1 MEASALHPTHRLA
14 PSTRMLRLA
23 GDDRLVALIR
33 AGNDAAFEVV
43 YDRYHRQLLSF
54 CRHMLA
60 RADEAE
66 DAVQQTFISA
76 HADLRR
82 SERPIAL
89 RAWLFTIARNRCL
102 SILRARRETATL
114 EEVEPET
121 SGLAAEVQQREDL
134 RTMLDDISR
143 LPDDQRA
150 ALVLA
155 ELGDLDHGDIAA
167 VVGCPKEKVKALVF
181 QARSSLALSRQ
192 ARDTP
197 CEEIREQIATL
208 RGGAL
213 RRTALRRHLRG
224 CPGCREFRDEV
235 RRQRSAMAVLLPVV
249 PAAGLKNT
257 VLTGAGLSASG
268 AGSTAGAGA
277 AGMGVAGAKL
287 AVLKGVVAVAVVGAG
302 AAGGVAAVEQIDSPS
317 GTPRHGAPAASHAH
331 GAAGSGVSS
340 VAASAAAGSVWGRP
354 PARSG
359 RRRCA
364 LQPRRRSP
372 ERAYARPRPQA
383 WARGHPARSQQD
395 FDVIPC
401 PGRRAGRRHRRR
413 CAITRRL
420 AGRAGPGR
428 RHLAGRLLARVLS
441 ELECESERQ
450 GDPAARVPEPGH
462 EPHVGRPG
470 LRPELSG
477 RGGRTGRDVRRSGPS
492 GTCR

>member
-1 MEASALHPTHRLA
+1 
-14 PSTRMLRLA
+14 MLRLA

-33 AGNDAAFEVV
+33 AGNEAAFEVV

-60 RADEAE
+60 RAEEAE

-76 HADLRR
+76 HADLER

-121 SGLAAEVQQREDL
+121 GGLAAEVQQREDL
-134 RTMLDDISR
+134 RTMLNDISR

-192 ARDTP
+192 ARETP
-197 CEEIREQIATL
+197 CEEIREQLATL

-224 CPGCREFRDEV
+224 CPGCRDFRDEV

-249 PAAGLKNT
+249 PAAGLKNA
-257 VLTGAGLSASG
+257 VLTGVGLSAGSAGSG
-268 AGSTAGAGA
+268 AGAGAGA

-287 AVLKGVVAVAVVGAG
+287 AVLKGIVAVAIVGAG
-302 AAGGVAAVEQIDSPS
+302 AAGGVAAVQQIDSPS
-317 GTPRHGAPAASHAH
+317 GTPRHGAPAGSHAN
-331 GAAGSGVSS
+331 GAAGSGAASI
-340 VAASAAAGSVWGRP
+340 AASAAAGSVSATPHGQAAGVAHSNRAAAHQNALAHGRGLKRGLLGTQP
-354 PARSG
+354 GLNKTSTHSHRQGVG
-359 RRRCA
+359 RGVGREGATPSRGNSQGVQGQGGTTSQGDS
-364 LQPRRRSP
+364 LHESSP
-372 ERAYARPRPQA
+372 NSNASPNATA
-383 WARGHPARSQQD
+383 IGHPVSPNLGTSRTS
-395 FDVIPC
+395 
-401 PGRRAGRRHRRR
+401 
-413 CAITRRL
+413 
-420 AGRAGPGR
+420 
-428 RHLAGRLLARVLS
+428 
-441 ELECESERQ
+441 
-450 GDPAARVPEPGH
+450 
-462 EPHVGRPG
+462 VGQVY
-470 LRPELSG
+470 
-477 RGGRTGRDVRRSGPS
+477 DQN
-492 GTCR
+492 

>member
-1 MEASALHPTHRLA
+1 
-14 PSTRMLRLA
+14 MLRLA

-340 VAASAAAGSVWGRP
+340 VAASAAAGSVSARPHGR
-354 PARSG
+354 AAGVAHSNRAA
-359 RRRCA
+359 A
-364 LQPRRRSP
+364 LQN
-372 ERAYARPRPQA
+372 ALTHG
-383 WARGHPARSQQD
+383 RGLKRGLVGTQ
-395 FDVIPC
+395 
-401 PGRRAGRRHRRR
+401 PGLNKTSTSSHA
-413 CAITRRL
+413 
-420 AGRAGPGR
+420 
-428 RHLAGRLLARVLS
+428 
-441 ELECESERQ
+441 Q
-450 GDPAARVPEPGH
+450 G
-462 EPHVGRPG
+462 VGRGVGTEGAAP
-470 LRPELSG
+470 S
-477 RGGRTGRDVRRSGPS
+477 RGGSLGVQGQGGGTSQGGSSHESSPNSNASPNVKAIPQPVSPNLGTSRTSVGQVYGQN
-492 GTCR
+492 

>member
-1 MEASALHPTHRLA
+1 
-14 PSTRMLRLA
+14 MLRLA

-33 AGNDAAFEVV
+33 AGNEQAFEVV

-76 HADLRR
+76 HADLKR

-114 EEVEPET
+114 EDVEPET
-121 SGLAAEVQQREDL
+121 GGLAAEVQRREDL
-134 RTMLDDISR
+134 RTMLSDIAR

-167 VVGCPKEKVKALVF
+167 VIGCPKEKVKALVF

-192 ARDTP
+192 ARETS
-197 CEEIREQIATL
+197 CEEIREQLSTL

-224 CPGCREFRDEV
+224 CAGCREFRDEV

-249 PAAGLKNT
+249 PAAGLKNA

-268 AGSTAGAGA
+268 AGAGAGA
-277 AGMGVAGAKL
+277 SAAGIGVAGAKL
-287 AVLKGVVAVAVVGAG
+287 AVLKGAVVVAIVGAG
-302 AAGGVAAVEQIDSPS
+302 AAGGAAIVQQIDSKS

-331 GAAGSGVSS
+331 EAGAGTAGSGVSS
-340 VAASAAAGSVWGRP
+340 VAASAAAGSVSASAHG
-354 PARSG
+354 
-359 RRRCA
+359 
-364 LQPRRRSP
+364 
-372 ERAYARPRPQA
+372 
-383 WARGHPARSQQD
+383 
-395 FDVIPC
+395 
-401 PGRRAGRRHRRR
+401 
-413 CAITRRL
+413 
-420 AGRAGPGR
+420 
-428 RHLAGRLLARVLS
+428 
-441 ELECESERQ
+441 
-450 GDPAARVPEPGH
+450 PAAGGSSAGHSNRVAAHLNALAHGRGLKRGLLGTQPGQNKTSTSSPGH
-462 EPHVGRPG
+462 SQGV
-470 LRPELSG
+470 G
-477 RGGRTGRDVRRSGPS
+477 RGGHGQGSTGSTKSNGSSQGNGPAHGGTGSPGNASHQPPPNSNAAAPAPPGTTDAGTSGS
-492 GTCR
+492 SHGQANGRN

>member
-1 MEASALHPTHRLA
+1 
-14 PSTRMLRLA
+14 MLRLA
-23 GDDRLVALIR
+23 GDDRLVALVR

-82 SERPIAL
+82 SERPVAL

-114 EEVEPET
+114 DEVEPET
-121 SGLAAEVQQREDL
+121 RGLAAEVQQREDL

-167 VVGCPKEKVKALVF
+167 VVGCPQEKVKALVF

-197 CEEIREQIATL
+197 CEEIREQLATL

-224 CPGCREFRDEV
+224 CSGCRDFRDEV

-257 VLTGAGLSASG
+257 VLTGAGLSAGG
-268 AGSTAGAGA
+268 AGSGAGAGA
-277 AGMGVAGAKL
+277 AGLGVAGAKL
-287 AVLKGVVAVAVVGAG
+287 AVLKGVVAVAIVGAG
-302 AAGGVAAVEQIDSPS
+302 AAGGVAAVQQIDSPS
-317 GTPRHGAPAASHAH
+317 GTPRHGVPAAGRAH
-331 GAAGSGVSS
+331 GAAGSGASS
-340 VAASAAAGSVWGRP
+340 VATSAAAGSVAATPHGQAAGVAHSNRAAAHQNALAHGRGLKWGLL
-354 PARSG
+354 G
-359 RRRCA
+359 T
-364 LQPRRRSP
+364 Q
-372 ERAYARPRPQA
+372 
-383 WARGHPARSQQD
+383 
-395 FDVIPC
+395 
-401 PGRRAGRRHRRR
+401 PGRNKTSTSSHAQGVGRGVGTEGAAPSRGGSQGVQGQSGG
-413 CAITRRL
+413 T
-420 AGRAGPGR
+420 P
-428 RHLAGRLLARVLS
+428 
-441 ELECESERQ
+441 Q
-450 GDPAARVPEPGH
+450 GDSLHESSPNSSASPNTKAIPEPVSPNLGTSRTS
-462 EPHVGRPG
+462 VGQVY
-470 LRPELSG
+470 G
-477 RGGRTGRDVRRSGPS
+477 RN
-492 GTCR
+492 

>member
-1 MEASALHPTHRLA
+1 
-14 PSTRMLRLA
+14 MLRLA

-76 HADLRR
+76 HADLGR
-82 SERPIAL
+82 SERTIAL

-121 SGLAAEVQQREDL
+121 RGLAAEVQQREDL

-155 ELGDLDHGDIAA
+155 ELGDPDHGDIAA

-224 CPGCREFRDEV
+224 CSGCREFRDEV

-249 PAAGLKNT
+249 PAAGLKNA
-257 VLTGAGLSASG
+257 VLTGAGLSAGG

-287 AVLKGVVAVAVVGAG
+287 AVLKGVVAVAIAGAG
-302 AAGGVAAVEQIDSPS
+302 AAGGVAAVQQIDSPA

-331 GAAGSGVSS
+331 APGSGVSS
-340 VAASAAAGSVWGRP
+340 VAASAAAGSVS
-354 PARSG
+354 A
-359 RRRCA
+359 
-364 LQPRRRSP
+364 
-372 ERAYARPRPQA
+372 
-383 WARGHPARSQQD
+383 
-395 FDVIPC
+395 
-401 PGRRAGRRHRRR
+401 
-413 CAITRRL
+413 
-420 AGRAGPGR
+420 
-428 RHLAGRLLARVLS
+428 
-441 ELECESERQ
+441 
-450 GDPAARVPEPGH
+450 
-462 EPHVGRPG
+462 
-470 LRPELSG
+470 
-477 RGGRTGRDVRRSGPS
+477 
-492 GTCR
+492 

>member
-1 MEASALHPTHRLA
+1 MEASALHPPHKLA
-14 PSTRMLRLA
+14 PSARMLRLA

-33 AGNDAAFEVV
+33 AGNEAAFEVV

-60 RADEAE
+60 RAEEAE

-121 SGLAAEVQQREDL
+121 SGLAAEVQRREDL

-192 ARDTP
+192 ARETP
-197 CEEIREQIATL
+197 CEKIREQLATL
-208 RGGAL
+208 SGGAL

-224 CPGCREFRDEV
+224 CPGCRDFRDEV

-257 VLTGAGLSASG
+257 VLTGAGLSAGSAGSG
-268 AGSTAGAGA
+268 AGAGAGA
-277 AGMGVAGAKL
+277 AGIGVAGAKL
-287 AVLKGVVAVAVVGAG
+287 AVLKGVVAVAIVGAG
-302 AAGGVAAVEQIDSPS
+302 AAGGVAAVQQIDSRS
-317 GTPRHGAPAASHAH
+317 GTPQHGAPGASHGH
-331 GAAGSGVSS
+331 GAAGSGAAS
-340 VAASAAAGSVWGRP
+340 VAASAAAGSVSATPHGR
-354 PARSG
+354 AAGVAHSNRAAAHQNALAHG
-359 RRRCA
+359 RG
-364 LQPRRRSP
+364 LK
-372 ERAYARPRPQA
+372 
-383 WARGHPARSQQD
+383 RGLLGTE
-395 FDVIPC
+395 
-401 PGRRAGRRHRRR
+401 PGRNITSTSSRGQGVGRGV
-413 CAITRRL
+413 
-420 AGRAGPGR
+420 GREGATPSRGSRGQ
-428 RHLAGRLLARVLS
+428 GGTTS
-441 ELECESERQ
+441 Q
-450 GDPAARVPEPGH
+450 GDTSHDSSPNSNASPNATAIGQ
-462 EPHVGRPG
+462 HVSPNLGT
-470 LRPELSG
+470 S
-477 RGGRTGRDVRRSGPS
+477 RTSVGQVYGQN
-492 GTCR
+492 

>member
-1 MEASALHPTHRLA
+1 
-14 PSTRMLRLA
+14 MLRLA

-33 AGNDAAFEVV
+33 AGNEAAFEVV

-60 RADEAE
+60 RAAEAE

-82 SERPIAL
+82 SDRPIAL

-121 SGLAAEVQQREDL
+121 TGLAAEVQQREDL

-192 ARDTP
+192 ARETP

-249 PAAGLKNT
+249 PAAGLKNA
-257 VLTGAGLSASG
+257 VLTGAGLSAGS
-268 AGSTAGAGA
+268 AGSTAGAGAGA

-287 AVLKGVVAVAVVGAG
+287 AVLKGVVAVAIVGAG
-302 AAGGVAAVEQIDSPS
+302 AAGGVAAVQQIDSPS
-317 GTPRHGAPAASHAH
+317 GTPRHGAPAASRAH

-340 VAASAAAGSVWGRP
+340 VAASAAAGSVSATP
-354 PARSG
+354 
-359 RRRCA
+359 
-364 LQPRRRSP
+364 
-372 ERAYARPRPQA
+372 
-383 WARGHPARSQQD
+383 H
-395 FDVIPC
+395 
-401 PGRRAGRRHRRR
+401 
-413 CAITRRL
+413 
-420 AGRAGPGR
+420 GRAAGVAHANRAAAHQNALAHGRGLKRGLLGTQPGLNKTSTSS
-428 RHLAGRLLARVLS
+428 HA
-441 ELECESERQ
+441 Q
-450 GDPAARVPEPGH
+450 G
-462 EPHVGRPG
+462 VGRGVGTEGAAP
-470 LRPELSG
+470 S
-477 RGGRTGRDVRRSGPS
+477 RGGSQGVQGQGGGTSQGESSHESTPNSNASPNAKAIPQPVSPNLGTSRTSVGHVSAQN
-492 GTCR
+492 